1 MKRSQNTVIARSMSL
16 NDQTSKP
23 IEIRIFIAWA
33 FIYIGIF
40 VLLMEAV
47 DKISFGGVGPGLGIF
62 MIGLI
67 WLAAPFRQTYFPDRR
82 TPTLT

>member
-1 MKRSQNTVIARSMSL
+1 MNTKPEYRDRPIYVTQRS
-16 NDQTSKP
+16 TSRP
-23 IEIRIFIAWA
+23 IKIRNFIAWT

-47 DKISFGGVGPGLGIF
+47 DKVSFGGVGPGLGLF

-82 TPTLT
+82 TSKLT